1 MTRSAPWAAA
11 FDDVGWRLPEILTVE
26 ATARAVEHLESYM
39 RHDEHKGPE
48 YSGSWF
54 HRLGGGGDRE
64 DIKNVITSDDLV
76 SLNTL
81 NERAGGQ
88 EAIALLTDLSDWDRP
103 EVPLDETVRD
113 STSHRLPI
121 NPDQVTSLLRQ
132 IGTDLRLE
140 DLTEDE
146 FARFQALWD
155 DLFWSLRRKK
165 FGPVAVYKLCA
176 RKRPHLIP
184 IYDTNVKKQLGI
196 GDPVGFTA
204 HLHRVLRH
212 GDGAFT
218 RHLADIRSQVD
229 EAADLSL
236 IRVFDIVVWREQ
248 EQRGKRT

>member
-1 MTRSAPWAAA
+1 MTRSTSWAAA
-11 FDDVGWRLPEILTVE
+11 FDDVGWKLPEILTVD
-26 ATARAVEHLESYM
+26 ATARAVEHLKSYM
-39 RHDEHKGPE
+39 RHVEHKGPE

-64 DIKNVITSDDLV
+64 DIENVITSDDLV

-81 NERAGGQ
+81 NARAGGQ

-103 EVPLDETVRD
+103 EGPLDRTVRD

-121 NPDQVTSLLRQ
+121 NPDQVTSIPRQ

-165 FGPVAVYKLCA
+165 FGPVAVFKLCA

-184 IYDTNVKKQLGI
+184 IYDTYVKMQLGI
-196 GDPVGFTA
+196 KNPQDFTA
-204 HLHRVLRH
+204 HLYHVLRH
-212 GDGAFT
+212 DDGAFA
-218 RHLADIRSQVD
+218 RHLAGIRSQVD

-236 IRVFDIVVWREQ
+236 IRIFDIVVWREQ
-248 EQRGKRT
+248 EQRGKHT